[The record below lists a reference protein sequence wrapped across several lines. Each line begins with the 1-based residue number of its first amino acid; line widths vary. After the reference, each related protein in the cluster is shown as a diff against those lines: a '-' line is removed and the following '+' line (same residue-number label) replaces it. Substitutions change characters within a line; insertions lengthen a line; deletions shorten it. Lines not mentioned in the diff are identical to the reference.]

1 MNNKNLIILSPNSL
15 NLFLECKRCFWL
27 EKKQGIRRPPHYPY
41 TLNSAVD
48 NLLKQEFDKYRAKK
62 ETHPLLVANNIPAK
76 LFSNQKLLNRW
87 RDNFQGIRYY
97 NKDLNATFFG
107 AVDDILEF
115 QDGKLAPLDYK
126 STGSKVA
133 KIYDHF
139 QLQMDAYTY
148 LLEKNGYS
156 TPRKG
161 CLAFYVVDQE
171 NKFEGKLPFRKEI
184 HTIDTNPSYIE
195 KLFEEAV
202 ETLRRNRT
210 PMPSKDCK
218 FCEWFEKASNY

>member
-1 MNNKNLIILSPNSL
+1 MKDDKLVILSPNSL

-41 TLNSAVD
+41 TLNAAVD
-48 NLLKQEFDKYRAKK
+48 NLLKQEFDKYRAKR

-76 LFSNQKLLNRW
+76 LFSDQKLLNRW

-97 NKDLNATFFG
+97 NKELNATFFG

-126 STGSKVA
+126 STGNKVT

-161 CLAFYVVDQE
+161 CLTFYVVDQE
-171 NKFEGKLPFRKEI
+171 NEFEDKLPFRKEI
-184 HTIDTNPSYIE
+184 HIIDTNPSYIE

-202 ETLRRNRT
+202 ETLRKDRA

-218 FCEWFEKASNY
+218 FCEWFEKVSNY

>member
-1 MNNKNLIILSPNSL
+1 MENRDLIILSPNSL

-27 EKKQGIRRPPHYPY
+27 EKKQGIRRPSLYPY
-41 TLNSAVD
+41 ALNSAVD
-48 NLLKQEFDKYRAKK
+48 ILLKQEFDKYRAER

-76 LFSNQKLLNRW
+76 LFKNQKLLNKW

-107 AVDDILEF
+107 AIDDILEF
-115 QDGKLAPLDYK
+115 KDGKLAPLGYK
-126 STGSKVA
+126 STDSSIA
-133 KIYDHF
+133 KIYDRF

-148 LLEKNGYS
+148 LLEKNDYS

-161 CLAFYVVDQE
+161 CLVFYIVDKE
-171 NKFEGKLPFRKEI
+171 NKFEDKLPFRKEAYV
-184 HTIDTNPSYIE
+184 IDTNPLYIE

-202 ETLRRNRT
+202 ETLRKNIP
-210 PMPSKDCK
+210 PMPNKDCK
-218 FCEWFEKASNY
+218 FCEWFEKTSNY